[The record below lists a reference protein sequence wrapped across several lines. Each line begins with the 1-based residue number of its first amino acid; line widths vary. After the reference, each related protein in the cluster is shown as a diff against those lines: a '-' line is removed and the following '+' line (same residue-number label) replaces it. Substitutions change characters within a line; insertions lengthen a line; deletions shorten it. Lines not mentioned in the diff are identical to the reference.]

1 MPKQFGVMRPCSVT
15 AVASIMNTPAP
26 LLSKLAQCI
35 KCQSLALPSKWQA
48 YWHMGAT
55 TMRLGKVNGPSGEL
69 SVMGVKRRLMG
80 FQMVFGVF
88 ILN

>member
-1 MPKQFGVMRPCSVT
+1 
-15 AVASIMNTPAP
+15 
-26 LLSKLAQCI
+26 
-35 KCQSLALPSKWQA
+35 
-48 YWHMGAT
+48 MGAT
-55 TMRLGKVNGPSGEL
+55 TMRLGKVNGPRGEL